1 MIYYFFNNQIL
12 CFETKISEAIPEAES
27 LTTEQAAFYEAHK
40 TASIEEIKACELV
53 EVVTYTPTYEDL
65 RRNEYFT
72 TQCVNWQDKMLTVED
87 ANRLF
92 MYYRAEGDETRAL
105 ALQALIKVQKD
116 IIRAKYPKPE

>member
-65 RRNEYFT
+65 RRNEYYMT
-72 TQCVNWQDKMLTVED
+72 PCVSWQDKMLTVED